1 MGHSQEANQSV
12 SCQSVTASQS
22 FEWHFGNL
30 CCWVCRVCLFHWNFY
45 GLYVMFLFYVFF
57 FLNKS
62 NVLGLWCLVSII
74 TWNKRAL
81 TTGHVV
87 AVAMVF
93 FGTISNV
100 WKKIIND
107 LKDMG
112 IVMDVWFGVE

>member
-1 MGHSQEANQSV
+1 M
-12 SCQSVTASQS
+12 
-22 FEWHFGNL
+22 
-30 CCWVCRVCLFHWNFY
+30 
-45 GLYVMFLFYVFF
+45 FF
-57 FLNKS
+57 FFFYKS
-62 NVLGLWCLVSII
+62 NVLGL
-74 TWNKRAL
+74 WNKRAL

>member
-1 MGHSQEANQSV
+1 
-12 SCQSVTASQS
+12 
-22 FEWHFGNL
+22 
-30 CCWVCRVCLFHWNFY
+30 
-45 GLYVMFLFYVFF
+45 MFLFYVFF
-57 FLNKS
+57 FFYKS
-62 NVLGLWCLVSII
+62 NVLGLWCLVFII

>member
-1 MGHSQEANQSV
+1 MLLGL
-12 SCQSVTASQS
+12 SCLS
-22 FEWHFGNL
+22 FPLEFLWSL
-30 CCWVCRVCLFHWNFY
+30 C
-45 GLYVMFLFYVFF
+45 YVFVLCF
-57 FLNKS
+57 FFFFYKS
-62 NVLGLWCLVSII
+62 NVLGLWCLVFII

-87 AVAMVF
+87 AVAMVI

-112 IVMDVWFGVE
+112 IVMGCLVWCGIKLH

>member
-1 MGHSQEANQSV
+1 MSV
-12 SCQSVTASQS
+12 VSQS
-22 FEWHFGNL
+22 LPVSHLSGILVIYVVGSVVFVFSIGISMVSML
-30 CCWVCRVCLFHWNFY
+30 CFCS
-45 GLYVMFLFYVFF
+45 MFF
-57 FLNKS
+57 FFFYKS
-62 NVLGLWCLVSII
+62 NVLGLWCLVFII

-112 IVMDVWFGVE
+112 MVMDVWFGVE

>member
-1 MGHSQEANQSV
+1 MLLGL
-12 SCQSVTASQS
+12 SCLS
-22 FEWHFGNL
+22 FPLEFLWSL
-30 CCWVCRVCLFHWNFY
+30 C
-45 GLYVMFLFYVFF
+45 YVVVLCFF
-57 FLNKS
+57 FFYKS
-62 NVLGLWCLVSII
+62 NVLGLWCLVFII